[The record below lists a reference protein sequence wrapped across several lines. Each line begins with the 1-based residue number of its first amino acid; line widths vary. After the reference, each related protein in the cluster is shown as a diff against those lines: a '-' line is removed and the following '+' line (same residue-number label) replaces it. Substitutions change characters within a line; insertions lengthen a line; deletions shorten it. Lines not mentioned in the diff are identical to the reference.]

1 MSRFASR
8 VFASLLV
15 VAIVL
20 LTGTPARSQ
29 GDGYLQAVE
38 RIRDEGFSRSQVMDY
53 AWHLTDVIGPRLSGS
68 ANMRESQEWAR
79 DTMQQI
85 GLSNA
90 VIEPW
95 GEHGVNWDI
104 EYVSL
109 HMLEPDYQPLIG
121 WPQGFTVGTEGKI
134 TGEVVVAD
142 IRSRADLESYR
153 GRLQGAFV
161 LSTPVRQYGPR
172 FEPQAI
178 RHDEGSLEVF
188 VEEGF
193 DRNNALRREEEWA
206 RNPPGLEDLS
216 AGELEAFFKAEGV
229 AVVLV
234 ASQGGDGTVFVTG
247 RRDRSPAAVRN
258 SLPTLYIAAEHYG
271 RMYRLAAGNVPV
283 TMEADVRIRLEERD
297 SREYNVI
304 GEIPGT
310 DLAHEIVMLGAHLD
324 SWHTGTGATDNA
336 AGSAV
341 VLEAM
346 RLLMATGAAPRRT
359 IRVAL
364 WSNEE
369 GGLRGSRAYVAQ
381 HFGNPRDGTKAD
393 YENFSVYFNMDNGT
407 GRIRGIHQQGNPFVA
422 PIFAAW
428 MRPFNDLKVGTL
440 SNFSNRGSDQL
451 SFDEAGLPGF
461 QILQDR
467 IEYRTRTHHTNMDVF
482 DKLIPE
488 DLRINAVVLASF
500 AYQAAMVDER
510 LPRKP
515 FTDWRPE
522 FELVQEDVFGAPNSY
537 TNAIADYDND
547 GDLDIFVGFSGQPNR
562 LYRNDGGIFTDVAAL
577 VGVADNDAT
586 RAAAWG
592 DYNGDG
598 HLDLFV
604 GFASREGSWNR
615 LYEND
620 GDGRSFTDVTEA
632 AGIGITGSFRQVSWV
647 DFDNDG
653 DVDLFLGLRDKPNV
667 LFRNDDGRFTDVA
680 ASMGLDDPRHTVG
693 AAWFDFDKDGD
704 LDLVVANMDGDANGL
719 FRNDGA
725 RFVDVAA
732 EAGLD
737 NGGRA
742 LGFPAYGSVRPVLG
756 DFDNDGNIDVFMA
769 NYGPNGLFRNLG
781 DGTFENVAP
790 RMGVAIDSR
799 YDTATWGDYDNDGR
813 LDLYVNGTVGGGNNY
828 RDYLFHNDG
837 DHFTDVTPAVIGDQ
851 QSDHGAQWADMDG
864 DGDLDLLLTGGSAAG
879 MHYLLINSQADERAR
894 RSLQV
899 LVLDADGHY
908 TRAGAEVR
916 LFDAASGALLGTN
929 IVDTGSGYNS
939 QNAMPVHFG
948 LASDA
953 LVDVEITTL
962 TRQGRVQAR
971 LSGVDPGSYVGRW
984 LVVKVDE
991 NGDLR
996 Q

>member
-8 VFASLLV
+8 VFASFLV
-15 VAIVL
+15 VATVM

-29 GDGYLQAVE
+29 GDGYRQAVE
-38 RIRDEGFSRSQVMDY
+38 RIRDEGFNRSQVMEY

-68 ANMRESQEWAR
+68 TNMRESQEWAR
-79 DTMQQI
+79 DTMEQI

-121 WPQGFTVGTEGKI
+121 WPQGFTVGTEGKV
-134 TGEVVVAD
+134 TGRVVVAD
-142 IRSRADLESYR
+142 IRSRADLEGYR
-153 GRLQGAFV
+153 GRLQDAFV
-161 LSTPVRQYGPR
+161 LSTPARQYGPR

-178 RHDEGSLEVF
+178 RHDQGSLEVF
-188 VEEGF
+188 VEEGV
-193 DRNNALRREEEWA
+193 DRNIALRRQEEWA

-216 AGELEAFFKAEGV
+216 AGELEAFFKSEGV

-247 RRDRSPAAVRN
+247 RRDRSPASVRN

-271 RMYRLAAGNVPV
+271 RMYRLAAGNVEV
-283 TMEADVRIRLEERD
+283 TMEAEVRIRIEERD
-297 SREYNVI
+297 SQEYNVI
-304 GEIPGT
+304 GEIPGS

-336 AGSAV
+336 SGSAV

-346 RLLMATGAAPRRT
+346 RILKATGAAPRRT
-359 IRVAL
+359 IKVGL
-364 WSNEE
+364 WSAEE

-381 HFGNPRDGTKAD
+381 NFGNPRDGTTAD
-393 YENFSVYFNMDNGT
+393 YDNFSVYFNMDNGT
-407 GRIRGIHQQGNPFVA
+407 GRIRGIHQQGNQFVA

-428 MRPFNDLKVGTL
+428 LMPFDDLKVGTL

-482 DKLIPE
+482 DKLIAE
-488 DLRINAVVLASF
+488 DLQINAVVLASL

-515 FTDWRPE
+515 FTDWRPQ
-522 FELVQEDVFGAPNSY
+522 FELAQEDLFGAPNTY

-547 GDLDIFVGFSGQPNR
+547 GDLDIFVGFNGQPNR
-562 LYRNDGGIFTDVAAL
+562 LYRNDGGRFTDVAVSA
-577 VGVADNDAT
+577 GVADSDVT

-604 GFASREGSWNR
+604 GFVSRQGSSNR
-615 LYEND
+615 LYENG
-620 GDGRSFTDVTEA
+620 GDGSFTDVTAA

-647 DFDNDG
+647 DYDNDG

-667 LFRNDDGRFTDVA
+667 LFRNDGGRFTDVA
-680 ASMGLDDPRHTVG
+680 AAMGVDDPRHTVG
-693 AAWFDFDKDGD
+693 AAWADFDQDGD

-719 FRNDGA
+719 FRNDGV
-725 RFVDVAA
+725 RFVDIAVQ
-732 EAGLD
+732 AGID
-737 NGGRA
+737 HGGRA
-742 LGFPAYGSVRPVLG
+742 LGCPSYGSVRPTLA
-756 DFDNDGNIDVFMA
+756 DFDNDGNIDIFMA
-769 NYGPNGLFRNLG
+769 NYGPNALFRNLG
-781 DGTFENVAP
+781 DGSFENVAA

-813 LDLYVNGTVGGGNNY
+813 LDLYVNGTVGGGRNY

-837 DHFTDVTPAVIGDQ
+837 DRFTDVTPPVVGDQ
-851 QSDHGAQWADMDG
+851 QSDHGAHWADMDG
-864 DGDLDLLLTGGSAAG
+864 DGDLDLLLTGGSPAG
-879 MHYLLINSQADERAR
+879 MHHLLINSQADERAR

-916 LFDAASGALLGTN
+916 LFDAASGALLGTG

-948 LASDA
+948 LASEA
-953 LVDVEITTL
+953 LVDVEVTTM
-962 TRQGRVQAR
+962 TRSGRKSAR
-971 LSGVDPGSYVGRW
+971 LSGIDPSAYVGRW

-991 NGDLR
+991 SGGLR